1 MGNSTY
7 CSFSFVA
14 TIFDFQFGPSCYFQ
28 AHLALSIGQKKLRHF
43 WREKIRRFLTFL
55 RDGASCPLRSVDFY
69 EMGVLFAAS
78 GHLLLAQ
85 KSFYE
90 MARKNNKCEMKLHSS
105 LYGGILLG
113 LLLGVLVRKWRLTF
127 LLDEV
132 PLPLVL
138 TSWGTSLFF
147 FTDGSSLA
155 RWQPFWLG
163 SIILTPYTSFGN
175 TVELW
180 HQTDNNIYWRA
191 LFYAAIH
198 FAC

>member
-1 MGNSTY
+1 
-7 CSFSFVA
+7 
-14 TIFDFQFGPSCYFQ
+14 
-28 AHLALSIGQKKLRHF
+28 LALSIGQKKLRHF

-155 RWQPFWLG
+155 RWRPLWLG
-163 SIILTPYTSFGN
+163 SAILTPYSWVGN
-175 TVELW
+175 TLDFGTGQIAIFIGELYFMLPFTVQVK
-180 HQTDNNIYWRA
+180 HLI
-191 LFYAAIH
+191 LFPGIEH
-198 FAC
+198 IKIQ